1 MRPLTSTELNRLD
14 LLTSRGLRVGL
25 LQPTGTAL
33 EKSII
38 DAVEPFR
45 DLLAATGVHDFA
57 SQRQGQGYKV
67 QYPARL
73 LEGNDWVECTASLY
87 RPETKQGDPR
97 IWFAG
102 FKRLV
107 GANNILAVVPA
118 LGRLNLI
125 NLTRDPIESRLDT
138 EELEELLGAGP
149 DIDGV
154 AQELLRKLKAIALR
168 GPVPAIGHGAT
179 TIGMTLEHLLGLP
192 PNSSRK
198 PDYKGI
204 ELKVSR
210 KKKAGSQQNRVNL
223 FAQVADWSLSGC
235 RSSAAILDLF
245 GYRVGDVFKL
255 SCTVAASGFNSQ
267 GLRLRVDDKL
277 GLLTETS
284 TARDNVAVWRL
295 AKLRQRLS
303 EKHPATFWVAGQST
317 VVGGREHFVF
327 TRVEYTR
334 NPMTENLG
342 ALLGSDV
349 VTLDHLIRRYADG
362 SVTEKGPLF
371 KIRPKDLGLLFP
383 SPQSF
388 SLTT

>member
-1 MRPLTSTELNRLD
+1 MRALTESEKDRLA
-14 LLTSRGLRVGL
+14 LFTSRGLRVGL

-57 SQRQGQGYKV
+57 SQGQGQSHKV

-73 LEGNDWVECTASLY
+73 LVGSDWIECTASLY
-87 RPETKQGDPR
+87 RPETKLGDPR

-102 FKRLV
+102 LKRLV

-125 NLTRDPIESRLDT
+125 NLTRDAIESRDVSEALAELLDSGPSIDAIAR
-138 EELEELLGAGP
+138 ELLG
-149 DIDGV
+149 
-154 AQELLRKLKAIALR
+154 KLKAIARR
-168 GPVPAIGHGAT
+168 GPVPAIGHGDT
-179 TIGMTLEHLLGLP
+179 TIGMTLEHLLGLA
-192 PNSSRK
+192 PNSSKK

-210 KKKAGSQQNRVNL
+210 KKRSGGQQNRVNL

-245 GYRVGDVFKL
+245 GYRVGPDFKL

-267 GLRLRVDDKL
+267 GLRLQVDDKS

-284 TARDNVAVWRL
+284 KIRDNVAVWRL

-303 EKHPATFWVAGQST
+303 EKHPATFWVAGKSA
-317 VVGGREHFVF
+317 VVDGREHFVF
-327 TRVEYTR
+327 TGVEYTT

-342 ALLGSDV
+342 ALIGSDV
-349 VTLDHLIRRYADG
+349 VTLDHLIRRYSDG
-362 SVTEKGPLF
+362 RVTEKGPLF